1 MLWFNQYIPTDFG
14 WYVKVIGFFEWK
26 FIIILWLSSTFYHY
40 LLSEFGQLV
49 QQIQR
54 IQQVQR
60 MVLGQEEG
68 GEGHGAPAVTTA
80 ASTSSTAP
88 GLFVQ

>member
-1 MLWFNQYIPTDFG
+1 
-14 WYVKVIGFFEWK
+14 
-26 FIIILWLSSTFYHY
+26 
-40 LLSEFGQLV
+40 LLSEFGPLV
-49 QQIQR
+49 QQIAR
-54 IQQVQR
+54 VQQ

-68 GEGHGAPAVTTA
+68 GEEHGAPAVTTA

>member
-1 MLWFNQYIPTDFG
+1 MIQYN
-14 WYVKVIGFFEWK
+14 
-26 FIIILWLSSTFYHY
+26 

-49 QQIQR
+49 QQIAR
-54 IQQVQR
+54 VQR

-68 GEGHGAPAVTTA
+68 GEEHGAPAVTTA
-80 ASTSSTAP
+80 ASTSSTVP